1 MKIRHD
7 LMRELDRPLVLAIG
21 FFDGLHVGH
30 REIVRAT
37 LRLRKPGR
45 RAGVFT
51 FANHPASFLR
61 PGTQP
66 PLLATPQERL
76 DRLAEAGFEECFFL
90 PFDEEIATMSPR
102 EFLDVLLARLGV
114 CSIAVGETFRF
125 GHKRTGDVSLMRTFL
140 ASRNVDVVVVP
151 SVAVDG
157 ERVSSTRIRALV
169 AGGDLARADE
179 LLGYSYELRGTVE
192 IGAGRG
198 HGLGF
203 PTANIRPPEKLL
215 PKEGVYA
222 AVARYDGRD
231 YAALVSIGT
240 NPQFG
245 ENGERTVEVWMRD
258 FRGTIYGREL
268 CVRDLRYVR
277 AQHAFAS
284 IDDLVA
290 QMRRD
295 LEAVAYP
302 SFA

>member
-1 MKIRHD
+1 VKIRHG
-7 LMRELDRPLVLAIG
+7 LTRELDRPLVLAIG
-21 FFDGLHVGH
+21 FFDGMHLGH
-30 REIVRAT
+30 REIVRST
-37 LRLRKPGR
+37 LRMRKPGR
-45 RAGVFT
+45 RAGVLT

-66 PLLATPQERL
+66 ALLATPQERL
-76 DRLAEAGFEECFFL
+76 DRLAEVGFEECFFV
-90 PFDEEIATMSPR
+90 PFDERIAAMNPR
-102 EFLDVLLARLGV
+102 EFLDALVTGLGV
-114 CSIAVGETFRF
+114 CGIAIGETFRF
-125 GHKRTGDVSLMRTFL
+125 GHKRMGDVDLMRSFL
-140 ASRNVDVVVVP
+140 APRNVEIVAVP
-151 SVAVDG
+151 SVTFDG

-169 AGGDLARADE
+169 SAGDIERADA
-179 LLGYSYELRGTVE
+179 LLGCAYELRGTVE

-215 PKEGVYA
+215 PKDGVYA

-231 YAALVSIGT
+231 YAALLSVGT

-245 ENGERTVEVWMRD
+245 EGEQTVEVWMRD

-268 CVRDLRYVR
+268 FVRDLRFVR

-284 IDDLVA
+284 VDDLVA